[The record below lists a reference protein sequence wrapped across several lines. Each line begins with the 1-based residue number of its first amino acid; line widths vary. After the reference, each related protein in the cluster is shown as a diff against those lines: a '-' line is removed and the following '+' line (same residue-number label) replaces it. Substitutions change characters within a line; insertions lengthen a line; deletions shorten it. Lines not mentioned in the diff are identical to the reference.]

1 METPEQRNQRREQQN
16 QRQIELRESI
26 AAELLKK
33 YPEVT
38 FNRHQYGID
47 VIHYVVYVVS
57 YLDDGHRSNKI
68 HVNKRKRDIRNSV
81 FSLDSYFLTED
92 AAKQA
97 INKHLDAAKQKFD
110 KCLTALNLLKQEL
123 DFDVSYSIEGD
134 TYGVTDYPYISFEMG
149 GFEFTFAIDN

>member
-1 METPEQRNQRREQQN
+1 METPEQRKQRF
-16 QRQIELRESI
+16 IELRESI
-26 AAELLKK
+26 AAELLEK

-47 VIHYVVYVVS
+47 VIHYVVDY
-57 YLDDGHRSNKI
+57 SNKI
-68 HVNKRKRDIRNSV
+68 NVYKLKRGIHNSV
-81 FSLDSYFLTED
+81 FSLDSYFLTEE

-110 KCLTALNLLKQEL
+110 KCLTTLNLLKQEL